1 MGLFRWFLLTSRIG
15 PKNCKRQEWAGLGKC
30 GQRPVKNFCTTPRGR
45 CNMPKYPPQNRRRCS
60 CGKCPR
66 CQSKLT
72 DNYDDL
78 EVAAYNWLKQHNVGG
93 WAINNVTKLVNG
105 AHTVIE
111 FAEMKGMR

>member
-1 MGLFRWFLLTSRIG
+1 
-15 PKNCKRQEWAGLGKC
+15 
-30 GQRPVKNFCTTPRGR
+30 
-45 CNMPKYPPQNRRRCS
+45 
-60 CGKCPR
+60 
-66 CQSKLT
+66 LT

-78 EVAAYNWLKQHNVGG
+78 EVAAYNWLKQHNIGG